1 MDQSP
6 VDLFIEHGRELRE
19 GGMRRDR
26 RKQRILLHVPVLD
39 DTDVATLMEDMDS

>member
-26 RKQRILLHVPVLD
+26 RKQRILLPVLD